1 MSATDLSMHLLR
13 QREVLELMLFK
24 LEELEMLLSTGRTR
38 WVHHATVEVDRVA
51 KALTS
56 ATIERDALF
65 FDVAAE
71 WGAPEATALRELI
84 DVAPTDA
91 WREVLGSHHEALSA
105 LAAEIAEKKGSVN
118 QHLRTALR
126 VTQETIAGLGEPTGE
141 YAASGSRVADA
152 GSRLLDV
159 RV

>member
-1 MSATDLSMHLLR
+1 VSATDLSMHLLR

-51 KALTS
+51 KALTT

-65 FDVAAE
+65 FDVAA
-71 WGAPEATALRELI
+71 
-84 DVAPTDA
+84 DA

>member
-24 LEELEMLLSTGRTR
+24 LEELELLLSTGRTR
-38 WVHHATVEVDRVA
+38 WIQRATVEVERVA
-51 KALTS
+51 QALT
-56 ATIERDALF
+56 AGTIERDTLF
-65 FDVAAE
+65 VDVAAE
-71 WGAPEATALRELI
+71 WGVPEATSLRELI

-91 WREVLGSHHEALSA
+91 WREVLGSHHEALSD
-105 LAAEIAEKKGSVN
+105 LAAEIAEKKGSVD
-118 QHLRTALR
+118 QHLRSALR

-141 YAASGSRVADA
+141 YAASGSRVAGA

-159 RV
+159 QV